1 MSLWQTEFTAG
12 YRRIKRAKGLYFSY
26 AGIIANPK
34 QHPCRTLLAASPL
47 FASDEQLAFWQA
59 LQPPG
64 NSRHPETAGSDH
76 AGREVSGVA
85 LPAGFSLE
93 PLQRSHPR
101 RPFECGQSE
110 VNDWLHT
117 KALQHQDKRLSATK
131 ILLKQ
136 DGAIAGFY
144 TLATGQVDFGDLP
157 SKLARKLPR
166 RALPVAILAWLGVSV
181 AYQGQRLGDLL
192 LS

>member
-1 MSLWQTEFTAG
+1 
-12 YRRIKRAKGLYFSY
+12 
-26 AGIIANPK
+26 
-34 QHPCRTLLAASPL
+34 
-47 FASDEQLAFWQA
+47 
-59 LQPPG
+59 
-64 NSRHPETAGSDH
+64 
-76 AGREVSGVA
+76 VSGVT

-101 RPFECGQSE
+101 RPFECSHSE

-136 DGAIAGFY
+136 DDAIAGFY

-157 SKLARKLPR
+157 SELARKLPR

-181 AYQGQRLGDLL
+181 AYQGQKLGDLL
-192 LS
+192 LAQALRDCHEAGQTFAFVAVILDCVDDRSRTFYKRWDFAELPGNPYRLFLSSQTLTAMMRQPSE